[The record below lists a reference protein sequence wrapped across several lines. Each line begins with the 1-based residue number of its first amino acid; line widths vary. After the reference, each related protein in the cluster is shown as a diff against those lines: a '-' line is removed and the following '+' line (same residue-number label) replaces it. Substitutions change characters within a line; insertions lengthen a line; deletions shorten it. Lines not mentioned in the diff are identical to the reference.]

1 MQNASK
7 ILGLAIMA
15 IFSAQVAFAEPKI
28 FTEKEIQIL
37 SNMSELEVTRYTE
50 SRFIDLLKDCNRFN
64 EGYYG
69 DKTDYQALFD
79 AVIARNHKK
88 AQKLLHSK
96 LAPKYAK
103 AFCQPMSCKQCVF
116 YDGIFS
122 GFFGQAYT
130 PLGIAIFYNDIKMAK
145 LLIENKK
152 AQRQNTQEIFN
163 NDIVIKAVEFGDE
176 AMFRFLLTQG
186 MSPNALDIEFSP
198 LWRVAYLGRR
208 DLVMI
213 LLENGAEIDFVDY
226 YNNHTA
232 LSIAISNRHYDIAK
246 LLIKQGA
253 NINGVLNGD
262 RKSKPPLF
270 EVIKNGDKNMAT
282 FLLKNGANINATNDS
297 RESVLMQSWNV
308 EINEWLIKQGAN
320 VNLKDNN
327 GNTALIR
334 AAIDNCEELSYSYY
348 GEEEGV
354 ENVWRYDIAR
364 LFIKKGANPNAQNNE
379 GQSAISI
386 ARKCKDNKMLQI
398 LNGKNLKYEFR

>member
-1 MQNASK
+1 MQKLNK

-15 IFSAQVAFAEPKI
+15 IFSAQVAFAEPNI

-37 SNMSELEVTRYTE
+37 SNKSEQEVLRYAE
-50 SRFIDLLKDCNRFN
+50 SRFIDLLKDCNKFN
-64 EGYYG
+64 SGYRG

-79 AVIARNHKK
+79 AVISRNYKK
-88 AQKLLHSK
+88 TQKLLHSK

-103 AFCQPMSCKQCVF
+103 AFCQPMSCRQCAF
-116 YDGIFS
+116 YDWIFH

-130 PLGIAIFYNDIKMAK
+130 PLGIAIFYNDIKMAE

-152 AQRQNTQEIFN
+152 AQGQNAQEIFD

-176 AMFRFLLTQG
+176 AMFRFLLAQG
-186 MSPNALDIEFSP
+186 MSPNALDREFSP
-198 LWRVAYLGRR
+198 LWRVAYLGRI

-213 LLENGAEIDFVDY
+213 LLQNGAEIDFVDY

-232 LSIAISNRHYDIAK
+232 LSIAVSHKHYDIAK

-253 NINGVLNGD
+253 NVNGVLNGD

-270 EVIKNGDKNMAT
+270 EAVKNGDKNMAA
-282 FLLKNGANINATNDS
+282 FLLKNGANINAANDS
-297 RESVLMQSWNV
+297 RKSVLMQSWDV

-320 VNLKDNN
+320 VNLKDDE

-334 AAIDNCEELSYSYY
+334 AVIDNCEDLSYHYY
-348 GEEEGV
+348 EEEGV
-354 ENVWRYDIAR
+354 ENVGRYDIAR
-364 LFIKKGANPNAQNNE
+364 LFIKNGANPNAQNNKKK
-379 GQSAISI
+379 SAISI
-386 ARKCKDNKMLQI
+386 TKECGDNKMLQI

>member
-1 MQNASK
+1 MQNANK

-103 AFCQPMSCKQCVF
+103 AFCQPMSCRQCVF

-213 LLENGAEIDFVDY
+213 LL
-226 YNNHTA
+226 
-232 LSIAISNRHYDIAK
+232 
-246 LLIKQGA
+246 
-253 NINGVLNGD
+253 
-262 RKSKPPLF
+262 
-270 EVIKNGDKNMAT
+270 
-282 FLLKNGANINATNDS
+282 KNGANINATNDS

-334 AAIDNCEELSYSYY
+334 AVIDNCEELSYSYY